1 MPESRK
7 RKKNQS
13 TNPDRPKP
21 VAPEQLQSPSWW
33 APTMVTL
40 MVLGLV
46 WVVITYLFQGGW
58 PIPGIGNWNLG
69 IGAGIAMAGFLMTMR
84 WK

>member
-7 RKKNQS
+7 RKKN
-13 TNPDRPKP
+13 NPAGTAPTQQEAPKN
-21 VAPEQLQSPSWW
+21 VESPAWW

-40 MVLGLV
+40 MIVGLV
-46 WVVITYLFQGGW
+46 WVVITYLWNGTL

-69 IGAGIAMAGFLMTMR
+69 IGAIIALSGFLMTMR

>member
-1 MPESRK
+1 MPESSK
-7 RKKNQS
+7 RKKKQRA
-13 TNPDRPKP
+13 NPDKPKP
-21 VAPEQLQSPSWW
+21 VAPEQAQS
-33 APTMVTL
+33 PTMVTL
-40 MVLGLV
+40 MVAGLV

-84 WK
+84 GK